1 MGRGPRKGEENG
13 EEGREGE
20 RRIGEGWGKWN
31 GKEGKGLPPN
41 ENPIATALERDLL
54 LHVSAIAEFL
64 VVVFYGFIKP

>member
-1 MGRGPRKGEENG
+1 M
-13 EEGREGE
+13 
-20 RRIGEGWGKWN
+20 
-31 GKEGKGLPPN
+31 EGKGKGYPPN